1 MIKWKI
7 LRDGAYSGL
16 STWIL
21 LAITIKSRGHFGGD
35 TQREGDE
42 KTNLRDANT
51 SQEKPTAA
59 RTWKRQCINHSVMSL
74 SQSPWTIAHQALLS
88 MEFSRQEYWIWLP
101 LSSRVSAKTV
111 TQLTPW
117 FRTCDHKKCE
127 RIDSCS
133 FKPPNMWPF
142 VRPASGNKYK

>member
-1 MIKWKI
+1 MKDLERRSIF
-7 LRDGAYSGL
+7 
-16 STWIL
+16 WI
-21 LAITIKSRGHFGGD
+21 IHMNPTCNYYQK
-35 TQREGDE
+35 QRALWGRHPERRWWEDKPEGC
-42 KTNLRDANT
+42 NT

-59 RTWKRQCINHSVMSL
+59 RTWKRQCVNHSVMSL

-88 MEFSRQEYWIWLP
+88 MEFSRQEYWSWLP